1 MIEELL
7 DGASQR
13 SIRRLWQG
21 AKLHKPM
28 LTMVKHE
35 VLQFITRNNS
45 DACWIETGTYK
56 GQTTQ
61 FLSTLCDQVFTCE
74 PSPEL
79 FEHATE
85 FLSGNSNVTVKQGT
99 SEQWLP
105 EFLSELYPANVNILL
120 DSHYSG
126 FGTDGS
132 DNDMFPL
139 TYCGENDP
147 PVLAELDI
155 ISNYIEGVNRMS
167 IIIDDFR
174 CFTQEHKVAGYP
186 DADEFVN
193 WARYNG
199 FHWNVIQDMFILK
212 NYRG

>member
-7 DGASQR
+7 DGASPR
-13 SIRRLWQG
+13 SIRKLWQG
-21 AKLHKPM
+21 AQLHRPM
-28 LTMVKHE
+28 LTMLKHE

-45 DACWIETGTYK
+45 SACWIETGTYK

-61 FLSTLCDQVFTCE
+61 FLSTLCDRVYSCE
-74 PSPEL
+74 ASEKL
-79 FEHATE
+79 YQHALERTQNNQNIS
-85 FLSGNSNVTVKQGT
+85 LRLGT

-105 EFLSELYPANVNILL
+105 EFLSELYPANVNIFL

-132 DNDMFPL
+132 GNDLFPD
-139 TYCGENDP
+139 TYLGENDP

-155 ISNYIEGVNRMS
+155 IAKHTEGTEQVS
-167 IIIDDFR
+167 IIIDDFHHY
-174 CFTQEHKVAGYP
+174 TQEHKMPGYP
-186 DADEFVN
+186 DADEFIN
-193 WARYNG
+193 WAKYHG
-199 FHWNVIQDMFILK
+199 YHWNVIQDMFILK